1 MALKA
6 YTKIN
11 MYLTPLH
18 SDLAVPI
25 CFSSFFITKY
35 IEFIVCEG
43 KLAGSSFVL
52 VIGLVQTLPAQWTPS
67 PVNPVMHSHSNEPIL
82 LVQVAN
88 FEQLSVS
95 WRHSSTSGKKNE

>member
-35 IEFIVCEG
+35 IEFI
-43 KLAGSSFVL
+43 
-52 VIGLVQTLPAQWTPS
+52 
-67 PVNPVMHSHSNEPIL
+67 
-82 LVQVAN
+82 
-88 FEQLSVS
+88 
-95 WRHSSTSGKKNE
+95 